1 MDYTQILIK
10 PLVSEKATY
19 VREQAN
25 QVAFYV
31 HPKAN
36 KIEIAKAVES
46 AFEVSVENVNVITV
60 KSRDRIRQGRVKGKI
75 SGYRKA
81 YVTLAEGQTI
91 EFFEGV

>member
-10 PLVSEKATY
+10 PLVSEKATF
-19 VREQAN
+19 VRESSN

-36 KIEIAKAVES
+36 KIEIAKAVET
-46 AFEVSVENVNVITV
+46 AFSVTVENVNVITV
-60 KSRDRIRQGRVKGKI
+60 KNRDRVRQGRVQGKI
-75 SGYRKA
+75 AGYRKA
-81 YVTLAEGQTI
+81 YVTLAQGDTI

>member
-19 VREQAN
+19 VRENAN
-25 QVAFYV
+25 QIAFLV

-46 AFEVSVENVNVITV
+46 AFKVSVENVNVITV
-60 KSRDRIRQGRVKGKI
+60 KNRDRVRQGRVQGKI
-75 SGYRKA
+75 AGYRKA
-81 YVTLAEGQTI
+81 YVTLAQGDTI

>member
-10 PLVSEKATY
+10 PLVSEKATF

-25 QVAFYV
+25 QVTFLV

-36 KIEIAKAVES
+36 KIEIAKAVED
-46 AFEVSVENVNVITV
+46 AFKVSVENVNVITV
-60 KSRDRIRQGRVKGKI
+60 KNRDRVRQGRVQGKI
-75 SGYRKA
+75 AGYRKA
-81 YVTLAEGQTI
+81 YVTLKQGDTI

>member
-10 PLVSEKATY
+10 PLVSEKATF
-19 VREQAN
+19 VRESAN
-25 QVAFYV
+25 QVAFLV

-46 AFEVSVENVNVITV
+46 AFKVSVKEVNVITV
-60 KSRDRIRQGRVKGKI
+60 KNRNRVRQGRVQGKI
-75 SGYRKA
+75 AGYRKA
-81 YVTLAEGQTI
+81 YVTLAQGDTI